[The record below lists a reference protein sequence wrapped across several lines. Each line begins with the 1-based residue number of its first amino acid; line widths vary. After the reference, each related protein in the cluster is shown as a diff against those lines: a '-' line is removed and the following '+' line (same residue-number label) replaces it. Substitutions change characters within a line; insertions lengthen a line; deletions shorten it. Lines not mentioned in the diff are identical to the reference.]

1 MLRIEAELLQQQGEL
16 FYYQDVLFTG
26 IAFFLNGPLVEKVNE
41 YHKGE
46 LIGPYISK
54 WLDNNTDILRID
66 LNELDGDGE
75 HQQAYLNEQAF
86 TGIGYNISVG
96 ICHGESEFT
105 NGWEGQT
112 ISFFGDGVLGSIELM
127 NDTLAEEVIFDRQG
141 FVKEYQ
147 LNKFKVF
154 NVKFGY
160 IEHRLS
166 TVEIKGDFFNE
177 VNKNE
182 YLLNIEVLDTLNEV
196 KKVQLDS
203 TLKLFSSGVDD
214 KFIEAIMLNEELK
227 NTNDIIISNT
237 SLTLNSFVKII
248 NNTKLIRLWIDDS
261 RVDMKTNLPP
271 ILQELKINN
280 PICEI
285 RLNNEKIL

>member
-1 MLRIEAELLQQQGEL
+1 MLRIEAELLQQEGEL
-16 FYYQDVLFTG
+16 FYYQEVLFTG
-26 IAFFLNGPLVEKVNE
+26 IAFFLKGPLVEKVNE
-41 YHKGE
+41 YHKGK

-54 WLDNNTDILRID
+54 WLDNNADILRID

-86 TGIGYNISVG
+86 TGIGYNISGG

-112 ISFFGDGVLGSIELM
+112 ISFYGDGVLDSIELI

-160 IEHRLS
+160 IEQRLNI
-166 TVEIKGDFFNE
+166 VKVVGDFFNE

-182 YLLNIEVLDTLNEV
+182 YLLNIEVLDTLNKV
-196 KKVQLDS
+196 KKIQLDS

-248 NNTKLIRLWIDDS
+248 NNTKLISLWIDDS
-261 RVDMKTNLPP
+261 RVDMKTNLLP
-271 ILQELKINN
+271 ILKELKINN

-285 RLNNEKIL
+285 RLNNKKVL